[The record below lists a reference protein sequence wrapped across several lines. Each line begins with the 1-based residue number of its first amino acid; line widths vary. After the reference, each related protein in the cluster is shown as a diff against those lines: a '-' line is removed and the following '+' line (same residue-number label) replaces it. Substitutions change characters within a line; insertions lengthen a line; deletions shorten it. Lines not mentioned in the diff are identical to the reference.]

1 MAVLETIRVKL
12 GVLITVLIAVALL
25 SFIIDPSTLQ
35 SVSSSMSSKYDVGE
49 INGKSISYT
58 DFQADVDKFTTI
70 NEILTGGSAQNE
82 QQHASIRNAAWQSL
96 VDKYLFVKN
105 AEKAGI
111 HVGEEELL
119 SLISGDL
126 ESPVFTQNPAFFDEN
141 GNFSKN
147 MVLEFISYMDSDQTG
162 RLNLYWEWLQE
173 QAKNQQYYAKYNS
186 LFTASNYANPLTL
199 ANQIADNNNT
209 FNVEFVMVPM
219 GYAGQDSTIVVSDS
233 EIKKYYDAHKKF
245 YRQPASRD
253 IEYVVYEVVPSA
265 EDIEAA
271 NQALVNVYDE
281 FASTDNMKAF
291 LLANSDRQYDSRW
304 YKAGELNSVAKE
316 VNDFAFADKKV
327 EGVSPVITKGN
338 TFYAVKVVEEAMVP
352 DSVYVKYAPATV
364 ENVDSVLT
372 ASEATWL
379 PQIAG
384 FEDLMT
390 AAKNST
396 VTVNGMVFNVIDRT
410 APVAKKRV
418 AVLEKA
424 AVASKETV
432 NGFYA
437 KANTLAT
444 KSAGKYDNFVKAVAE
459 ESVYAHP
466 VNKMLESADRL
477 GAIENTKEVT
487 RWAFDAKVG
496 DVSNIITVNN
506 NYFIV
511 AALKGIHKE
520 GYAPVAEVSE
530 SIKNVLYSEKAVAKK
545 AAEVSEKIAGLNDMQ
560 AIAEALG
567 TTVSTKDGIA
577 FSSMSAQ
584 GLDPKFIGAAS
595 VSEEGKI
602 CGPVSGNI
610 GVYVYKVTGRDTGS
624 FFTEDDAK
632 TRDAQMN
639 QYAAQM
645 VLPVM
650 MDDAEVKDNR
660 ARFF

>member
-12 GVLITVLIAVALL
+12 GILITVLIAVALL

-49 INGKSISYT
+49 IDGKSISYN
-58 DFQADVDKFTTI
+58 DYQADVDRFTTI

-82 QQHASIRNAAWQSL
+82 QQQISIRNAAWQSL

-119 SLISGDL
+119 NMISGDL

-147 MVLEFISYMDSDQTG
+147 MVLEFVSYMNSDQTG
-162 RLNLYWEWLQE
+162 RLPIYWNWLQE
-173 QAKNQQYYAKYNS
+173 SAKTQQYYAKYNS
-186 LFTASNYANPLTL
+186 LFTASNFANTL
-199 ANQIADNNNT
+199 AVANQIAENNNT
-209 FNVEFVMVPM
+209 FNVEFVMLPM
-219 GYAGQDSTIVVSDS
+219 GYAQDSTIVVSDS
-233 EIKKYYDAHKKF
+233 EIKKYYDDHKKF

-265 EDIEAA
+265 EDVEAA
-271 NQALVNVYDE
+271 NESLVKVYDE
-281 FASTDNMKAF
+281 FAAAENMKSF

-304 YKAGELNSVAKE
+304 YKEGELNSVHKD
-316 VNDFAFADKKV
+316 VNDYAFGAKKV
-327 EGVSPVITKGN
+327 EGVSPVIANGN
-338 TFYAVKVVEEAMVP
+338 TFYAVRVMEEAMVP
-352 DSVYVKYAPATV
+352 DSVYVKYAPSTA
-364 ENVDSVLT
+364 ENVDSVLN
-372 ASEATWL
+372 AAEAMWI

-384 FEDLMT
+384 FEDVMT
-390 AAKNST
+390 AGKNST
-396 VTVNGMVFNVIDRT
+396 VTVNGMVFNVLDRT

-418 AVLEKA
+418 AVLEKT
-424 AVASKETV
+424 AVPSKETV
-432 NGFYA
+432 NSFYS

-444 KSAGKYDNFVKAVAE
+444 KSAGKYDEFVKAVAE
-459 ESVYAHP
+459 ESAYAHP
-466 VNKMLESADRL
+466 VNRMLESADRL

-520 GYAPVAEVSE
+520 GYTPVAEVSE
-530 SIKNVLYSEKAVAKK
+530 SIKNILYSEKAIAKK

-560 AIAEALG
+560 AIADALG

-577 FSSMSAQ
+577 FSSMASQ

-602 CGPVSGNI
+602 CGPVQGTI
-610 GVYVYKVTGRDTGS
+610 GVYVYKVTGRDTGA

-632 TRDAQMN
+632 VRDAQMN

-645 VLPVM
+645 IVPVM
-650 MDDAEVKDNR
+650 MDVAEVKDNR

>member
-162 RLNLYWEWLQE
+162 RLHLYWEWLQE

-327 EGVSPVITKGN
+327 EGVSPVISKGN

-466 VNKMLESADRL
+466 VSKMLESADRL
-477 GAIENTKEVT
+477 GAVENTKEVT

>member
-12 GVLITVLIAVALL
+12 GILITVLIAVALL

-49 INGKSISYT
+49 IDGKSISYN
-58 DFQADVDKFTTI
+58 DYQADVDRFTTI

-82 QQHASIRNAAWQSL
+82 QQQISIRNAAWQSL

-119 SLISGDL
+119 NMISGDL

-147 MVLEFISYMDSDQTG
+147 MVLEFVSYMNSDQTG
-162 RLNLYWEWLQE
+162 RLPIYWNWLQE
-173 QAKNQQYYAKYNS
+173 SAKTQQYYAKYNS
-186 LFTASNYANPLTL
+186 LFTASNFANTL
-199 ANQIADNNNT
+199 AVANQIAENNNT
-209 FNVEFVMVPM
+209 FNVEFVMLPM
-219 GYAGQDSTIVVSDS
+219 GYAQDSTIVVSDS
-233 EIKKYYDAHKKF
+233 EIKKYYDDHKKF

-265 EDIEAA
+265 EDVEAA
-271 NQALVNVYDE
+271 NESLVKVYDE
-281 FASTDNMKAF
+281 FAAAENMKSF

-304 YKAGELNSVAKE
+304 YKEGELNSVHKD
-316 VNDFAFADKKV
+316 VNDYAFGAKKV
-327 EGVSPVITKGN
+327 EGVSPVIANGN
-338 TFYAVKVVEEAMVP
+338 TFYAVRVMEEAMVP
-352 DSVYVKYAPATV
+352 DSVYVKYAPATT
-364 ENVDSVLT
+364 ENVDSVLN
-372 ASEATWL
+372 ASEAMWI

-384 FEDLMT
+384 FEDVMT
-390 AAKNST
+390 AGKNST
-396 VTVNGMVFNVIDRT
+396 VTVNGMVFNVLDRT

-418 AVLEKA
+418 AVLEKT
-424 AVASKETV
+424 AVPSKETV
-432 NGFYA
+432 NSFYS

-444 KSAGKYDNFVKAVAE
+444 KSAGKYDEFVKAVAE
-459 ESVYAHP
+459 ESAYAHP
-466 VNKMLESADRL
+466 VNRMLESADRL

-520 GYAPVAEVSE
+520 GYTPVAEVSE
-530 SIKNVLYSEKAVAKK
+530 SIKNILYSEKAIAKK

-560 AIAEALG
+560 AIADALG

-577 FSSMSAQ
+577 FSSMASQ

-602 CGPVSGNI
+602 CGPVQGTI
-610 GVYVYKVTGRDTGS
+610 GVYVYKVTGRDTGA

-632 TRDAQMN
+632 VRDAQMN

-645 VLPVM
+645 IVPVM
-650 MDDAEVKDNR
+650 MDVAEVKDNR